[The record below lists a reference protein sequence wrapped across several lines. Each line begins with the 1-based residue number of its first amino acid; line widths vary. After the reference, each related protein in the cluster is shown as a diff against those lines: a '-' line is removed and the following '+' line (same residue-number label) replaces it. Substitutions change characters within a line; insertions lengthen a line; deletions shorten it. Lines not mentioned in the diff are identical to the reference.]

1 MAKIINVEKSQ
12 YLNQNIEIYTSNKV
26 GQYSKFL
33 DKNPLFVTYLHINQ
47 AQSRHDVGL
56 GGVNADIGSD
66 SPVRYNQINGLP
78 MYNFPEL
85 KPSTDYGDSGYD
97 IELDLSDL
105 IILPNTVI
113 PTTGD
118 FVIVA
123 LPDTIEFAFRL
134 NAFEY
139 NTIQSNDFYSI
150 SLDLKY
156 TGHNLIDKFKHQI
169 VQVYETIF
177 ENIGTDDKCFILKD
191 DILKIQNIGK
201 LFLELRDAYYFD
213 FFDKETGTFV
223 CKNNPVSRDDSW
235 LYDKYTEK
243 FIMDSEIYYTE
254 NDEKSIMLSC
264 ADLEPPSVER
274 EFMQTLYYA
283 VLNNDCSYLARY
295 PYYYQV
301 DIQRKFS
308 PFKIYDINC
317 KSVNL
322 LLTKNELERG
332 YSDAIDSGMVF
343 EYFSHLLIKLLKKE
357 ITLEELKNQNNETP
371 PETETNSE
379 IEVVSEV
386 ESDIDSEGEENA
398 EEGEEIPEPLP
409 IQPELTYLE
418 MIIYQYLNNQMI
430 EIDRDKLISYALQVD
445 NYTYHIIPIILYIIM
460 KYYDSYF
467 KKEEI

>member
-33 DKNPLFVTYLHINQ
+33 DKTPLFVTYLHINE
-47 AQSRHDVGL
+47 AQTRSDVGL
-56 GGVNADIGSD
+56 GGVNSGVGSE
-66 SPVRYNQINGLP
+66 SPVRYNQINNLP

-105 IILPNTVI
+105 IILPNTVK
-113 PTTGD
+113 PATGD
-118 FVIVA
+118 FVIVV
-123 LPDTIEFAFRL
+123 LPDTIEFAFRV
-134 NAFEY
+134 NTFEY
-139 NTIQSNDFYSI
+139 NTIQSNDFYTV

-156 TGHNLIDKFKHQI
+156 TGHDLIDRFKYQI
-169 VQVYETIF
+169 VQIYETIF
-177 ENIGTDDKCFILKD
+177 ENIGTDDKCFILQED
-191 DILKIQNIGK
+191 VLKIQNIGK
-201 LFLELRDAYYFD
+201 LFLELRDLYYFN

-223 CKNNPVSRDDSW
+223 CKNNSESRDDSW

-243 FIMDSEIYYTE
+243 FIMDAEIYYTE
-254 NDEKSIMLSC
+254 NDEKSIMLPC
-264 ADLEPPSVER
+264 ADIEPPSMER
-274 EFMQTLYYA
+274 EFMQTLHFA
-283 VLNNDCSYLARY
+283 VLNNNCSYLARY

-301 DIQRKFS
+301 DIQRRFS
-308 PFKIYDINC
+308 PFKIYNINC

-322 LLTKNELERG
+322 LLTKNKLEKG
-332 YSDAIDSGMVF
+332 HSDAIDSGMIF

-357 ITLEELKNQNNETP
+357 ITLEELENQNNEIP
-371 PETETNSE
+371 SEPE
-379 IEVVSEV
+379 VEV
-386 ESDIDSEGEENA
+386 ESEGETEI
-398 EEGEEIPEPLP
+398 EIPEDEENIEKGKTEPDP
-409 IQPELTYLE
+409 IPINPELTYLE
-418 MIIYQYLNNQMI
+418 MVIYQYLNNQMI

-445 NYTYHIIPIILYIIM
+445 NYTYQIIPIILYIIM